1 MVHVQRWLDW
11 YDHVTVDCG
20 ELWPGIE
27 LSRFVSSIT
36 LTHPAI
42 FLIKE
47 KLMIVAHN
55 QPRQSRGSIQAT
67 VATDS
72 RDYTTDDRIRPGDE
86 VTVSLNESKICWGQE
101 ATSSCSSLVRVF
113 KLGFWEWFLGL
124 ASW

>member
-1 MVHVQRWLDW
+1 MHVQRWLDW
-11 YDHVTVDCG
+11 SDHVTVDCG

-36 LTHPAI
+36 LTHAAI

-55 QPRQSRGSIQAT
+55 QPRQSMGLIEAT

-86 VTVSLNESKICWGQE
+86 VTVSSNESKICWGQE
-101 ATSSCSSLVRVF
+101 ATSSCSSMGRVF
-113 KLGFWEWFLGL
+113 KVGFGSGF
-124 ASW
+124 